1 MLANVAPVARLI
13 GMPYFPITPTFP
25 LLGPLGVVPLPSSW
39 MIEFHEPITLDGH
52 RAADAEDPGV
62 VMRLSDRVR
71 DVIQDGLYR
80 NLERRGSVFA

>member
-1 MLANVAPVARLI
+1 MLGNVAPLARAM

-39 MIEFHEPITLDGH
+39 MIEFHEPIAVEAHG
-52 RAADAEDPGV
+52 ADAAEDPGL
-62 VMRLSDRVR
+62 VMRLMDQVR
-71 DVIQDGLYR
+71 DVIQDGIYR